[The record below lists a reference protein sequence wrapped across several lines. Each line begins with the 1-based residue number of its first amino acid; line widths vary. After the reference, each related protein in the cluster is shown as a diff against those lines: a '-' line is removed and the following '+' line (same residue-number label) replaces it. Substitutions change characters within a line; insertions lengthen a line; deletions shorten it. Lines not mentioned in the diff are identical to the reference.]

1 MHILFSNNFKGI
13 AKSLRFSL
21 KKSVATV
28 NLTHVW
34 FWPLF
39 SSAIAI
45 LGGVITDS
53 IILASLFL
61 ASDRIA
67 SPLLTLFIYI
77 MLLRIL
83 WQFRLYNS
91 TDGRLLLFMLID
103 NPLLKIEYEI
113 ERNSLSDSEKF
124 LWRICQVISTIITIV
139 IYMKKET
146 IIVKNLKKAY
156 GTKTVTDDVS
166 VTFYSGEIVSLV
178 GHNGAGKTTFLNQ
191 LNGTVS
197 SDSGTVYIHGV
208 DITNHPNR
216 ARELVS
222 SMPQFQVPIK
232 GVTIKEAIECI
243 GLLKGMKKSELN
255 KSSKQLMD
263 YLAIEKWQSTTGEKL
278 SGGLQRLTSF
288 AMTVVDTPSIIVLDE
303 PTNDVDP
310 FRRTLMWRYLR
321 ILANN
326 GATVIIV
333 THNLFE
339 VERYSDRYLMIDRGK
354 IQKDVNVSD
363 IKKERHILHQV
374 SILVADESLLDNY
387 SHQTSVRYDKFEK
400 RMSFSVEDNQL
411 QRTLSLILEWL
422 REDKI
427 ISYDIKLKSLSDD
440 YEEYIDE

>member
-1 MHILFSNNFKGI
+1 
-13 AKSLRFSL
+13 
-21 KKSVATV
+21 
-28 NLTHVW
+28 
-34 FWPLF
+34 
-39 SSAIAI
+39 
-45 LGGVITDS
+45 
-53 IILASLFL
+53 
-61 ASDRIA
+61 
-67 SPLLTLFIYI
+67 
-77 MLLRIL
+77 
-83 WQFRLYNS
+83 
-91 TDGRLLLFMLID
+91 
-103 NPLLKIEYEI
+103 
-113 ERNSLSDSEKF
+113 
-124 LWRICQVISTIITIV
+124 
-139 IYMKKET
+139 MKKET

-156 GTKTVTDDVS
+156 GTKIVTDDVS

-363 IKKERHILHQV
+363 IKKERHILHQL
-374 SILVADESLLDNY
+374 SILLADESLLDNY

>member
-1 MHILFSNNFKGI
+1 
-13 AKSLRFSL
+13 
-21 KKSVATV
+21 
-28 NLTHVW
+28 
-34 FWPLF
+34 
-39 SSAIAI
+39 
-45 LGGVITDS
+45 
-53 IILASLFL
+53 
-61 ASDRIA
+61 
-67 SPLLTLFIYI
+67 
-77 MLLRIL
+77 
-83 WQFRLYNS
+83 
-91 TDGRLLLFMLID
+91 
-103 NPLLKIEYEI
+103 
-113 ERNSLSDSEKF
+113 
-124 LWRICQVISTIITIV
+124 
-139 IYMKKET
+139 MKKET

-156 GTKTVTDDVS
+156 GTKTVTDDIS

-363 IKKERHILHQV
+363 IKKERHNLHQV

>member
-1 MHILFSNNFKGI
+1 
-13 AKSLRFSL
+13 
-21 KKSVATV
+21 
-28 NLTHVW
+28 
-34 FWPLF
+34 
-39 SSAIAI
+39 
-45 LGGVITDS
+45 
-53 IILASLFL
+53 
-61 ASDRIA
+61 
-67 SPLLTLFIYI
+67 
-77 MLLRIL
+77 
-83 WQFRLYNS
+83 
-91 TDGRLLLFMLID
+91 
-103 NPLLKIEYEI
+103 
-113 ERNSLSDSEKF
+113 
-124 LWRICQVISTIITIV
+124 
-139 IYMKKET
+139 MKKET

-156 GTKTVTDDVS
+156 GTKTVTDDIS

-263 YLAIEKWQSTTGEKL
+263 YLANEKWQSTTGEKL

>member
-1 MHILFSNNFKGI
+1 
-13 AKSLRFSL
+13 
-21 KKSVATV
+21 
-28 NLTHVW
+28 
-34 FWPLF
+34 
-39 SSAIAI
+39 
-45 LGGVITDS
+45 
-53 IILASLFL
+53 
-61 ASDRIA
+61 
-67 SPLLTLFIYI
+67 
-77 MLLRIL
+77 
-83 WQFRLYNS
+83 
-91 TDGRLLLFMLID
+91 
-103 NPLLKIEYEI
+103 
-113 ERNSLSDSEKF
+113 
-124 LWRICQVISTIITIV
+124 
-139 IYMKKET
+139 MKKET

-321 ILANN
+321 FLANN

>member
-1 MHILFSNNFKGI
+1 
-13 AKSLRFSL
+13 
-21 KKSVATV
+21 
-28 NLTHVW
+28 
-34 FWPLF
+34 
-39 SSAIAI
+39 
-45 LGGVITDS
+45 
-53 IILASLFL
+53 
-61 ASDRIA
+61 
-67 SPLLTLFIYI
+67 
-77 MLLRIL
+77 
-83 WQFRLYNS
+83 
-91 TDGRLLLFMLID
+91 
-103 NPLLKIEYEI
+103 
-113 ERNSLSDSEKF
+113 
-124 LWRICQVISTIITIV
+124 
-139 IYMKKET
+139 MKKET

-156 GTKTVTDDVS
+156 GTKTVTDDIS

-222 SMPQFQVPIK
+222 SMPQFQVSIK

-363 IKKERHILHQV
+363 IKKERHPLHQV

>member
-1 MHILFSNNFKGI
+1 
-13 AKSLRFSL
+13 
-21 KKSVATV
+21 
-28 NLTHVW
+28 
-34 FWPLF
+34 
-39 SSAIAI
+39 
-45 LGGVITDS
+45 
-53 IILASLFL
+53 
-61 ASDRIA
+61 
-67 SPLLTLFIYI
+67 
-77 MLLRIL
+77 
-83 WQFRLYNS
+83 
-91 TDGRLLLFMLID
+91 
-103 NPLLKIEYEI
+103 
-113 ERNSLSDSEKF
+113 
-124 LWRICQVISTIITIV
+124 
-139 IYMKKET
+139 MKKET

-156 GTKTVTDDVS
+156 GTKTVTDDAS

-288 AMTVVDTPSIIVLDE
+288 AMMVVDTPSIIVLDE

>member
-1 MHILFSNNFKGI
+1 
-13 AKSLRFSL
+13 
-21 KKSVATV
+21 
-28 NLTHVW
+28 
-34 FWPLF
+34 
-39 SSAIAI
+39 
-45 LGGVITDS
+45 
-53 IILASLFL
+53 
-61 ASDRIA
+61 
-67 SPLLTLFIYI
+67 
-77 MLLRIL
+77 
-83 WQFRLYNS
+83 
-91 TDGRLLLFMLID
+91 
-103 NPLLKIEYEI
+103 
-113 ERNSLSDSEKF
+113 
-124 LWRICQVISTIITIV
+124 
-139 IYMKKET
+139 MKKET

-156 GTKTVTDDVS
+156 GTKTVIDDVS

-374 SILVADESLLDNY
+374 SILLADESLLDNY

>member
-1 MHILFSNNFKGI
+1 
-13 AKSLRFSL
+13 
-21 KKSVATV
+21 
-28 NLTHVW
+28 
-34 FWPLF
+34 
-39 SSAIAI
+39 
-45 LGGVITDS
+45 
-53 IILASLFL
+53 
-61 ASDRIA
+61 
-67 SPLLTLFIYI
+67 
-77 MLLRIL
+77 
-83 WQFRLYNS
+83 
-91 TDGRLLLFMLID
+91 
-103 NPLLKIEYEI
+103 
-113 ERNSLSDSEKF
+113 
-124 LWRICQVISTIITIV
+124 
-139 IYMKKET
+139 MKKET

-288 AMTVVDTPSIIVLDE
+288 AMTVVDTASIIVLDE

>member
-1 MHILFSNNFKGI
+1 
-13 AKSLRFSL
+13 
-21 KKSVATV
+21 
-28 NLTHVW
+28 
-34 FWPLF
+34 
-39 SSAIAI
+39 
-45 LGGVITDS
+45 
-53 IILASLFL
+53 
-61 ASDRIA
+61 
-67 SPLLTLFIYI
+67 
-77 MLLRIL
+77 
-83 WQFRLYNS
+83 
-91 TDGRLLLFMLID
+91 
-103 NPLLKIEYEI
+103 
-113 ERNSLSDSEKF
+113 
-124 LWRICQVISTIITIV
+124 
-139 IYMKKET
+139 MKKET

-222 SMPQFQVPIK
+222 SMPQFQVLIK

>member
-1 MHILFSNNFKGI
+1 
-13 AKSLRFSL
+13 
-21 KKSVATV
+21 
-28 NLTHVW
+28 
-34 FWPLF
+34 
-39 SSAIAI
+39 
-45 LGGVITDS
+45 
-53 IILASLFL
+53 
-61 ASDRIA
+61 
-67 SPLLTLFIYI
+67 
-77 MLLRIL
+77 
-83 WQFRLYNS
+83 
-91 TDGRLLLFMLID
+91 
-103 NPLLKIEYEI
+103 
-113 ERNSLSDSEKF
+113 
-124 LWRICQVISTIITIV
+124 
-139 IYMKKET
+139 MKKET

-156 GTKTVTDDVS
+156 GTKIDTDDVS

-374 SILVADESLLDNY
+374 SILLADESLLDNY

>member
-1 MHILFSNNFKGI
+1 
-13 AKSLRFSL
+13 
-21 KKSVATV
+21 
-28 NLTHVW
+28 
-34 FWPLF
+34 
-39 SSAIAI
+39 
-45 LGGVITDS
+45 
-53 IILASLFL
+53 
-61 ASDRIA
+61 
-67 SPLLTLFIYI
+67 
-77 MLLRIL
+77 
-83 WQFRLYNS
+83 
-91 TDGRLLLFMLID
+91 
-103 NPLLKIEYEI
+103 
-113 ERNSLSDSEKF
+113 
-124 LWRICQVISTIITIV
+124 
-139 IYMKKET
+139 MKKET

-197 SDSGTVYIHGV
+197 SDSGTVYIHGF

-243 GLLKGMKKSELN
+243 GLLKGMKKSELY

>member
-1 MHILFSNNFKGI
+1 
-13 AKSLRFSL
+13 
-21 KKSVATV
+21 
-28 NLTHVW
+28 
-34 FWPLF
+34 
-39 SSAIAI
+39 
-45 LGGVITDS
+45 
-53 IILASLFL
+53 
-61 ASDRIA
+61 
-67 SPLLTLFIYI
+67 
-77 MLLRIL
+77 
-83 WQFRLYNS
+83 
-91 TDGRLLLFMLID
+91 
-103 NPLLKIEYEI
+103 
-113 ERNSLSDSEKF
+113 
-124 LWRICQVISTIITIV
+124 
-139 IYMKKET
+139 MKKET

-197 SDSGTVYIHGV
+197 SDSGTVYIHV
-208 DITNHPNR
+208 FDITNHPNR

-374 SILVADESLLDNY
+374 SILLADESLLDNY

-440 YEEYIDE
+440 YEEYLDE

>member
-1 MHILFSNNFKGI
+1 
-13 AKSLRFSL
+13 
-21 KKSVATV
+21 
-28 NLTHVW
+28 
-34 FWPLF
+34 
-39 SSAIAI
+39 
-45 LGGVITDS
+45 
-53 IILASLFL
+53 
-61 ASDRIA
+61 
-67 SPLLTLFIYI
+67 
-77 MLLRIL
+77 
-83 WQFRLYNS
+83 
-91 TDGRLLLFMLID
+91 
-103 NPLLKIEYEI
+103 
-113 ERNSLSDSEKF
+113 
-124 LWRICQVISTIITIV
+124 
-139 IYMKKET
+139 MKKET

-156 GTKTVTDDVS
+156 GTKTVTDGVS

-197 SDSGTVYIHGV
+197 SDSGTVYIHGF

-374 SILVADESLLDNY
+374 SILLADESLLDNY

>member
-1 MHILFSNNFKGI
+1 
-13 AKSLRFSL
+13 
-21 KKSVATV
+21 
-28 NLTHVW
+28 
-34 FWPLF
+34 
-39 SSAIAI
+39 
-45 LGGVITDS
+45 
-53 IILASLFL
+53 
-61 ASDRIA
+61 
-67 SPLLTLFIYI
+67 
-77 MLLRIL
+77 
-83 WQFRLYNS
+83 
-91 TDGRLLLFMLID
+91 
-103 NPLLKIEYEI
+103 
-113 ERNSLSDSEKF
+113 
-124 LWRICQVISTIITIV
+124 
-139 IYMKKET
+139 MKKET
-146 IIVKNLKKAY
+146 IIVKNLK
-156 GTKTVTDDVS
+156 KTVTDDVS

-197 SDSGTVYIHGV
+197 SDSGTVYIHGF

-374 SILVADESLLDNY
+374 SILLADESLLDNY

>member
-1 MHILFSNNFKGI
+1 
-13 AKSLRFSL
+13 
-21 KKSVATV
+21 
-28 NLTHVW
+28 
-34 FWPLF
+34 
-39 SSAIAI
+39 
-45 LGGVITDS
+45 
-53 IILASLFL
+53 
-61 ASDRIA
+61 
-67 SPLLTLFIYI
+67 
-77 MLLRIL
+77 
-83 WQFRLYNS
+83 
-91 TDGRLLLFMLID
+91 
-103 NPLLKIEYEI
+103 
-113 ERNSLSDSEKF
+113 
-124 LWRICQVISTIITIV
+124 
-139 IYMKKET
+139 MKKET

-263 YLAIEKWQSTTGEKL
+263 YLAIEKWQSTKGEKL

-326 GATVIIV
+326 GATVIII

>member
-1 MHILFSNNFKGI
+1 
-13 AKSLRFSL
+13 
-21 KKSVATV
+21 
-28 NLTHVW
+28 
-34 FWPLF
+34 
-39 SSAIAI
+39 
-45 LGGVITDS
+45 
-53 IILASLFL
+53 
-61 ASDRIA
+61 
-67 SPLLTLFIYI
+67 
-77 MLLRIL
+77 
-83 WQFRLYNS
+83 
-91 TDGRLLLFMLID
+91 
-103 NPLLKIEYEI
+103 
-113 ERNSLSDSEKF
+113 
-124 LWRICQVISTIITIV
+124 
-139 IYMKKET
+139 MKKET

-156 GTKTVTDDVS
+156 GTKIVTDDVS

-178 GHNGAGKTTFLNQ
+178 GHNGVGKTTFLNQ

-374 SILVADESLLDNY
+374 SILLADESLLDNY